1 MQHTS
6 FGVFGRQFRCFQPTL
21 PDENEL
27 GRMPAK
33 VNHNRRYTMRS
44 FTAIALPII
53 FAAGLSG
60 MMFTATLV

>member
-1 MQHTS
+1 
-6 FGVFGRQFRCFQPTL
+6 
-21 PDENEL
+21 
-27 GRMPAK
+27 MPAK